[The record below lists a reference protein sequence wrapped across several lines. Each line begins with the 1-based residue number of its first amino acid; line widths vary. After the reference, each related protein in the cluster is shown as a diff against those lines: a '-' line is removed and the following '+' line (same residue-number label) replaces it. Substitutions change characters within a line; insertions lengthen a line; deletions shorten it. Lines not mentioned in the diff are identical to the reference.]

1 MYGAKYSQAHQG
13 LAEPLD
19 HRLGANSEAFVVNDL
34 VTYAS
39 GFLEVV
45 DGTGDRPVG
54 ISKKTVTMSASNQTV
69 AKVQVP
75 FIPLTPADLFEMDFD
90 SVGTEASVG
99 MFFQLS
105 GASGAQVVT
114 VGSASATV
122 GQLLCHKVDPRGE
135 GSMLRGLFSVA
146 LPLQAFE
153 PET

>member
-1 MYGAKYSQAHQG
+1 MYGAKFCQSVQG

-19 HRLGANSEAFVVNDL
+19 HRIGANSEVFNVNDL

-45 DGTGDRPVG
+45 DGTTDRPVG
-54 ISKKTVTMSASNQTV
+54 ICKKKVTMASDNQTV
-69 AKVQVP
+69 AQVQVP
-75 FIPLTPADLFEMDFD
+75 FIKLTPGDLFEMDFD

-99 MFFQLS
+99 MFFLLA
-105 GASGAQVVT
+105 GATGAQVVT
-114 VGSASATV
+114 VGGANAAV
-122 GQLLCHKVDPRGE
+122 GQVLCHKVDPRKE
-135 GSMLRGLFSVA
+135 SNMLRGLFSIG